1 MRSATYDLTIST
13 ARADALFA
21 STLQRSDEPT
31 AAQVHQAIAAALAA
45 FGIRG
50 CAARVAQ
57 AYGEHPETAVLRM
70 RGARAV
76 TKGDAEEVTAAGQP
90 SEPGPQAGFGTYHA
104 A

>member
-21 STLQRSDEPT
+21 STVQRSDEPT
-31 AAQVHQAIAAALAA
+31 AAQVHGAIAAALAA

-50 CAARVAQ
+50 GAARVAQ
-57 AYGEHPETAVLRM
+57 AYGEHPETAVQRM
-70 RGARAV
+70 RWARAMV
-76 TKGDAEEVTAAGQP
+76 AGTAGGVRVGSACI
-90 SEPGPQAGFGTYHA
+90 PGTRQAHLSRA